1 MSENIELTSVI
12 PESMHGIRLDQALS
26 ELFSDYSRSRLKG
39 WILDGL
45 VTVNGKVVTVPK
57 EKINANDSV
66 SVSAVIDNEDHFI
79 PEDIPLN
86 IVYEDEDL
94 LVINKPAG
102 LSVHPGAGRRT
113 GTVLNAL
120 LYRYPDSIN
129 LPRAGIVHR
138 LDMNTSGLM
147 VIAKTIRSVH
157 KLVKA
162 ISRHDV
168 VREYEAVV
176 IGHMTAGGEVDE
188 PIGRHPT
195 NRIMMAVVPDGL
207 GKEAVTHY
215 RVMEKFRAHSRL
227 RLRLETG
234 RTHQIRVHMSYIKHP
249 LVGDPL
255 YGGKRARFIPNASEE
270 FTRYINTFPRQ
281 ALHAVKLE
289 FVHPFTGEELSFEA
303 PVPSDML
310 ELVDVL
316 REDTKQHPDDIVW
329 GTS

>member
-1 MSENIELTSVI
+1 MSQIIEINGTVS
-12 PESMHGIRLDQALS
+12 EQEHGRRLDQAMS
-26 ELFSDYSRSRLKG
+26 AMFPDYSRSRLKE
-39 WILDGL
+39 WIIAGRVKVDGKTETLPKLL
-45 VTVNGKVVTVPK
+45 VQEGQEIEIQAEV
-57 EKINANDSV
+57 IND
-66 SVSAVIDNEDHFI
+66 EHFE
-79 PEDIPLN
+79 PQNIPLE
-86 IVYEDEDL
+86 IVYSDEHIL
-94 LVINKPAG
+94 IINKPAG
-102 LSVHPGAGRRT
+102 LVVHPGAGCHD
-113 GTVLNAL
+113 GTLLNAV
-120 LYRYPDSIN
+120 LYHFPQTAEV
-129 LPRAGIVHR
+129 PRAGIVHR
-138 LDMNTSGLM
+138 LDKDTSGLM
-147 VIAKTIRSVH
+147 VVALDIEAQNR
-157 KLVKA
+157 LVKA
-162 ISRHDV
+162 ISRHNV